1 MVCMTSS
8 RNASAEADA
17 DLALFPL
24 ASYYGAVM
32 LIPFVLTARQN
43 LPLLST
49 EGHDLGEHP
58 LEYFFVD
65 DANSAAFGK
74 ILNYTNQLAFGGDTN
89 MGMPLWVLLDCGIL
103 SSAVIG
109 FGVPYEEA
117 DEELKQLLQVP
128 DDYRG
133 LLPVS
138 EYCACPT
145 LEPGCV
151 SGFSLQS
158 QVTGKGIATRTKAL
172 AMLLYGANKQVG
184 VTQFDNAAIRVH
196 SRFGPMRIT
205 VHRPSL
211 HTHASNSFVYKLS
224 LPGKQR
230 LAALA
235 RGEFDEV
242 SPETLPRGERWMFD
256 PSRED
261 HHERLRAL
269 ITEEQKVWIV
279 PPGWEGVEEG
289 CRLVLTIES

>member
-1 MVCMTSS
+1 MACTTSS
-8 RNASAEADA
+8 RNALAEADS
-17 DLALFPL
+17 DSKTLLPL
-24 ASYYGAVM
+24 RFIGAVM

-43 LPLLST
+43 LPLLSI

-65 DANSAAFGK
+65 DADSAPFGK

-109 FGVPYEEA
+109 FGVPFEDA
-117 DEELKQLLQVP
+117 DDDLKQLLQVP
-128 DDYRG
+128 EDYRG

-158 QVTGKGIATRTKAL
+158 QVTGQGIATRTKAL
-172 AMLLYGANKQVG
+172 AMLLYGASKQVG

-224 LPGKQR
+224 LPDRER

-235 RGEFDEV
+235 RGVFDEV
-242 SPETLPRGERWMFD
+242 APETLPEGERWMFD
-256 PSRED
+256 PAKESD
-261 HHERLRAL
+261 HARLRAL
-269 ITEEQKVWIV
+269 VTDGRNVWIV
-279 PPGWEGVEEG
+279 PPGWEGVEDG

>member
-1 MVCMTSS
+1 
-8 RNASAEADA
+8 
-17 DLALFPL
+17 
-24 ASYYGAVM
+24 M
-32 LIPFVLTARQN
+32 LVPFVLTARQN
-43 LPLLST
+43 LPLLSID
-49 EGHDLGEHP
+49 GHELGEHA
-58 LEYFFVD
+58 LQYFFVD
-65 DANSAAFGK
+65 EAESATFGQ
-74 ILNYTNQLAFGGDTN
+74 ILNFTNQLAFGGDTN

-109 FGVPYEEA
+109 FGVSFEHA
-117 DEELKQLLQVP
+117 DEALKERLQIP
-128 DDYRG
+128 EGYTG

-158 QVTGKGIATRTKAL
+158 QVTGQGIATRTKAL
-172 AMLLYGANKQVG
+172 AMLLYGARRQVG

-205 VHRPSL
+205 IHRPSL

-224 LPGKQR
+224 LPSPSR

-242 SPETLPRGERWMFD
+242 DGVDAVTLPVGERWMFD
-256 PSRED
+256 PSNESD
-261 HHERLRAL
+261 HQRLRELVLA
-269 ITEEQKVWIV
+269 EEKVWIV
-279 PPGWEGVEEG
+279 PPGWERVGGDADGDGVEG
-289 CRLVLTIES
+289 CRLVLVVEN